1 MIQIRVPKKIPTSK
15 KKKKKKKREETMTTI
30 YPKICSKLNLEKIQ
44 AYKKCLD
51 KTPYQSLR
59 RTTIK
64 NIYI

>member
-1 MIQIRVPKKIPTSK
+1 
-15 KKKKKKKREETMTTI
+15 MTTI

-64 NIYI
+64 NIYIWIAEHITKSHQGVKIQPLHN